1 VTASDHALPDA
12 ALREILDL
20 HSFFEGWLGGTL
32 PNTDAA
38 FSRLDHAL
46 AEGFSMVAP
55 SGVRLGRAEV
65 IHELRLAHG
74 KRAGSGTFRIAV
86 TEPEVVLLRP
96 PVAVIGYV
104 EEQRS
109 GSTLTRR
116 RSTAVLEG
124 GGHGAGASIRWL
136 ALHETWIG
144 SPP

>member
-1 VTASDHALPDA
+1 VTAFGHPLADA

-20 HSFFEGWLGGTL
+20 HIFFEGWLGGTL
-32 PNTDAA
+32 ANTDAA

-46 AEGFSMVAP
+46 ADGFSMVAP
-55 SGVRLGRAEV
+55 SGVRLSRADV

-74 KRAGSGTFRIAV
+74 KRAAGGPFRIAI

-109 GSTLTRR
+109 GSALTRR

-124 GGHGAGASIRWL
+124 GGQGARPSVRWL